1 MLPRSVATAFLA
13 MLLQLAGCGQQLM
26 VTRTVSLPGLAA
38 LSDATRVTV
47 TEDLR
52 SVTKPYQIVG
62 KISVYRAGTVV
73 FKNTAIEKISHYAAE
88 MGADGVIGFRA
99 NYPKF
104 GAGLYSGIAV
114 KWLAP
119 GEEAKPLKVPFKVAL
134 LTPKRFFL
142 PAPNLT
148 GPDIYL
154 IAYLDSRGYYLL
166 PGSVHAPPGI
176 MTTKNMNNSQL
187 SALGGADSDFLLEF
201 DSFELSPEE
210 ALERTHYSF
219 KSLVG
224 AVADVDIKL
233 PSSVI
238 RITLMNKHTGEVI
251 YTREARRRDDLLGD
265 LWNLKTGIEFIGSN
279 TEAE

>member
-1 MLPRSVATAFLA
+1 MLPRPVAIVFLA

-73 FKNTAIEKISHYAAE
+73 FKNTAIERISHYAAE

-119 GEEAKPLKVPFKVAL
+119 GEEKKPLKVPFKVAL
-134 LTPKRFFL
+134 LTPKTSL
-142 PAPNLT
+142 PAPNKT
-148 GPDIYL
+148 DPDIYL
-154 IAYLDSRGYYLL
+154 ISYLDSRGYYLL
-166 PGSVHAPPGI
+166 PGSVYAPHGI
-176 MTTKNMNNSQL
+176 MTTKTIDDVQL
-187 SALGGADSDFLLEF
+187 RNLGGADSDFLLEF
-201 DSFELSPEE
+201 DAFTLSPQE
-210 ALERTHYSF
+210 AFERMSDGI
-219 KSLVG
+219 KSVVG

-238 RITLMNKHTGEVI
+238 RITLMNKHSREII
-251 YTREARRRDDLLGD
+251 YTRQALSRDDLLDD
-265 LWNLKTGIEFIGSN
+265 LRDVETGIKFIGSN
-279 TEAE
+279 TEVD